1 MHLQLYGGV
10 VSKETFTRTICR
22 LFGKRKLGKEE
33 DIQLLFNNIKK
44 AEEERM
50 TFGRTQTCMSGWVL
64 YLIPVS
70 IYPFADEF
78 SAYAEQ
84 KPKYS
89 YLFTAPKEIAP

>member
-33 DIQLLFNNIKK
+33 DIQLLFNDIKK

-50 TFGRTQTCMSGWVL
+50 TFGKDTDLYEWVSSVFNSCFNL
-64 YLIPVS
+64 SLCR
-70 IYPFADEF
+70 
-78 SAYAEQ
+78 
-84 KPKYS
+84 
-89 YLFTAPKEIAP
+89 